1 MRRSLRVAI
10 FLFTGR
16 DVGSDFVC
24 LCIRNDKKRTKINI
38 ASDFK
43 CPYTSSEQRFEG
55 ALAMRF
61 IVSYIEKNRWSISRI
76 LNTSFFLMITIP
88 ILLVTLFA
96 VRSLNSIMLGNLTNQ
111 ALQTLEQQADSFDAK
126 ATMMINTASAI
137 ANDDQIISTS
147 AAIHKNEGQASQ
159 FELRKSLDK
168 QLNNYFHYTSDVV
181 SVLFL
186 FKNQGSYAYK
196 RNMDLD
202 LSQLYAMEW
211 YREAEQQ
218 KNRVSLFGV
227 QESARSLGQGDH
239 YFTAAVSP
247 KYSTLFYNVE
257 MIYFIFRSSDFLERL
272 DASRGEGGE
281 IYVIGSGGDVIAA
294 NDVAAMQQ
302 GITDRLYLEEALDGK
317 QGSYVKKIAGNQSFI
332 IYTTSD
338 LGWKYIK
345 VVPYGQIVD
354 QVRSV
359 FLSMIVFSIG
369 GLIVFLLVSYGLT
382 HSIVNPI
389 LSLFRGMSQAKTGN
403 LKTRLTPSGP
413 LEIHVLGTAFNEMNA
428 NMERLIAEIKDQ
440 ETQKRLLE
448 IRALQS
454 QINPHFL
461 LNTLN
466 TIKLMGAISKADH
479 IVKMTDAL
487 TRLLSSTLNK
497 GGMYATVGQEIGLLG
512 EYLQIMKTRYGDLFD
527 VHYDIDPAL
536 EHVYIL
542 KLLLQPIMENAILH
556 GLHEKETRGNI
567 YIWGEQQG
575 TDCRFVIE
583 DDGIGIDAEKLPLLL
598 SSQRQSKESF
608 SGLGLRNVHER
619 IRLNYGEPYGLHI
632 TSLQGEGTR
641 VELLLPWLEENP
653 EDI

>member
-1 MRRSLRVAI
+1 
-10 FLFTGR
+10 
-16 DVGSDFVC
+16 
-24 LCIRNDKKRTKINI
+24 
-38 ASDFK
+38 
-43 CPYTSSEQRFEG
+43 
-55 ALAMRF
+55 MRF
-61 IVSYIEKNRWSISRI
+61 IISYIEKNRWSISRI

-126 ATMMINTASAI
+126 ARMMINTVSAI

-181 SVLFL
+181 SVLFF

-202 LSQLYAMEW
+202 LSHLQAMDW

-227 QESARSLGQGDH
+227 QESAISLGQGDG

-257 MIYFIFRSSDFLERL
+257 MIYFVFRSSDFLERL
-272 DASRGEGGE
+272 DASRGDSGD
-281 IYVIGSGGDVIAA
+281 IYVLGSGGDVIAA
-294 NDVAAMQQ
+294 NDVTAMQQ
-302 GITDRLYLEEALDGK
+302 GIGGRLYLGEALEREH
-317 QGSYVKKIAGNQSFI
+317 GSYVKNIDGNQSFI

-345 VVPYGQIVD
+345 VVPYGQLVD

-359 FLSMIVFSIG
+359 FLSMIIFSIG
-369 GLIVFLLVSYGLT
+369 GLVVFLLVSYGLA

-389 LSLFRGMSQAKTGN
+389 LSLFRGMSQTKTGN
-403 LKTRLTPSGP
+403 LKTRLAPSGP
-413 LEIHVLGTAFNEMNA
+413 LEIYVLGTAFNEMNV
-428 NMERLIAEIKDQ
+428 NMERLIGEIKDQ

-497 GGMYATVGQEIGLLG
+497 GGMYTTVGQEIGLLG

-527 VHYDIDPAL
+527 VHYEIDPAL
-536 EHVYIL
+536 DDAYIL

-567 YIWGEQQG
+567 YIWGKLRG
-575 TDCRFVIE
+575 DDCCFVIE
-583 DDGIGIDAEKLPLLL
+583 DDGMGIAPDKLPSLL
-598 SSQRQSKESF
+598 SSHQPSKESF

-619 IRLNYGEPYGLHI
+619 IRLNYGEAYGLQI
-632 TSLQGEGTR
+632 ASVQGEGTR
-641 VELLLPWLEENP
+641 VELQLPWLKENP
-653 EDI
+653 EEEKKDDSSITG